1 MAYDNSTVL
10 RRDARGRGTISTPRS
25 SAPREIANVEFVTGY
40 VDAAVSG
47 IQPGGGQPAVVAG
60 DIRFASQ
67 TPIVGTSGLPGNL
80 GPSDYGK
87 AYVVLVDGALRVY
100 VWTGYAFLHLGA
112 DLSNYVLKDGAKVL
126 SDNNFTDALKAKLA
140 SLTPDK
146 YVLKD
151 GDKVLSDN
159 NFTDALR
166 EKLESIDPNPDP
178 GAGDVGGLSAA
189 VAGLSASVA
198 SVTTSV
204 NELSSEQDKLAK
216 DLTAVSSDVAR
227 LDERVFALETGGS
240 GSGDLSIVQSALQEL
255 SNSVYRKTEV
265 DDLLR
270 AQEESTS
277 AKLSALNGS
286 VDALGD
292 SVQELSKSVY
302 TKTEVDDLLKNLAPG
317 QAEAVT
323 GVFDMTVPG
332 DFYRLV
338 VAVGRALGATVLEGS
353 TTLFGLAAG
362 VVEPDAVETT
372 TPIGLASSLGI
383 SYNDDTTLFQMA
395 SSIEGT

>member
-1 MAYDNSTVL
+1 MAYETSTVL
-10 RRDARGRGTISTPRS
+10 RRDARGRGSVATPRE
-25 SAPREIANVEFVTGY
+25 SAPREIANVEFVTDY
-40 VDAAVSG
+40 VAAAVSG
-47 IQPGGGQPAVVAG
+47 LQPGGGQPAVVAG

-112 DLSNYVLKDGAKVL
+112 DLSNYVLKDGSKVL

-140 SLTPDK
+140 SLTPDQ

-178 GAGDVGGLSAA
+178 GGGDVGGLTEA

-204 NELSSEQDKLAK
+204 GGLASEQSRLSE
-216 DLTAVSSDVAR
+216 DLTAISSDVAR
-227 LDERVFALETGGS
+227 LDERVAAIETGGS
-240 GSGDLSIVQSALQEL
+240 GSGDLAIVQSALQEL
-255 SNSVYRKTEV
+255 SNSVYRRDEV

-277 AKLSALNGS
+277 NDLSEIRGS
-286 VDALGD
+286 VQALSD
-292 SVQELSKSVY
+292 SVY
-302 TKTEVDDLLKNLAPG
+302 TKTEVDDLLKNLSPG
-317 QAEAVT
+317 QVESVT

-353 TTLFGLAAG
+353 ATLFGLAAG
-362 VVEPDAVETT
+362 VVEPDVVETT

-383 SYNDDTTLFQMA
+383 SYNDDTTLFNLA

>member
-25 SAPREIANVEFVTGY
+25 SAPREIANVEFVTDY
-40 VDAAVSG
+40 VDSVVSG
-47 IQPGGGQPAVVAG
+47 IQPGGGGGQPAVVAG

-100 VWTGYAFLHLGA
+100 VWTGYVFLHLGA
-112 DLSNYVLKDGAKVL
+112 DLSN
-126 SDNNFTDALKAKLA
+126 
-140 SLTPDK
+140 

-159 NFTDALR
+159 NFTDALKA
-166 EKLESIDPNPDP
+166 KLESIDPNPDP
-178 GAGDVGGLSAA
+178 GGGDVGGLTEA

-198 SVTTSV
+198 SITTSV

-216 DLTAVSSDVAR
+216 DLNAVSSDVAR
-227 LDERVFALETGGS
+227 LDERVAAIETGGS
-240 GSGDLSIVQSALQEL
+240 GSGDLSTIQTAVQEL
-255 SNSVYRKTEV
+255 SNSVYRKNEV

-277 AKLSALNGS
+277 NALSALRGS
-286 VDALGD
+286 VQELGG
-292 SVQELSKSVY
+292 SVQELSDSVY
-302 TKTEVDDLLKNLAPG
+302 TKAEVDDLLKNLAPG
-317 QAEAVT
+317 QVEAVA

-353 TTLFGLAAG
+353 ATLFDLAAG
-362 VVEPDAVETT
+362 VVEPDVVETT
-372 TPIGLASSLGI
+372 TPIGLASRLGI
-383 SYNDDTTLFQMA
+383 SYNDETTLSQMA

>member
-1 MAYDNSTVL
+1 MAYETSTVL

-25 SAPREIANVEFVTGY
+25 SAPREIANVEFVTDY
-40 VDAAVSG
+40 VDSVVSG

-112 DLSNYVLKDGAKVL
+112 DLSNYVLKDGDKVL

-140 SLTPDK
+140 SLTPDQ

-159 NFTDALR
+159 NFTDALK
-166 EKLESIDPNPDP
+166 EKLESIEPNPDP
-178 GAGDVGGLSAA
+178 GGGDVGGLAAA

-204 NELSSEQDKLAK
+204 DELSAEQTRLAE

-227 LDERVFALETGGS
+227 LDARVTAIETGGS
-240 GSGDLSIVQSALQEL
+240 GSGDLSTIQTAVQEL
-255 SNSVYRKTEV
+255 SNSVYRKNEV

-277 AKLSALNGS
+277 NALSEIRG
-286 VDALGD
+286 

-302 TKTEVDDLLKNLAPG
+302 TKAEVDDLLKNLAPG
-317 QAEAVT
+317 QVESVT

-353 TTLFGLAAG
+353 ATLFDLAAG
-362 VVEPDAVETT
+362 VVEPDVVETT
-372 TPIGLASSLGI
+372 TPIGLASRLGI
-383 SYNDDTTLFQMA
+383 SYNDDTTLSQMA

>member
-25 SAPREIANVEFVTGY
+25 SAPREIANVEFVTDY
-40 VDAAVSG
+40 VDSVVSG
-47 IQPGGGQPAVVAG
+47 IQPGGGGGQPAVVDG

-87 AYVVLVDGALRVY
+87 AYVVLVDGAPRVY
-100 VWTGYAFLHLGA
+100 VWTGYVFLHLGA

-126 SDNNFTDALKAKLA
+126 SDNNFTDALKAKL
-140 SLTPDK
+140 
-146 YVLKD
+146 
-151 GDKVLSDN
+151 
-159 NFTDALR
+159 
-166 EKLESIDPNPDP
+166 ESIDPNPDP
-178 GAGDVGGLSAA
+178 GGGDVGGLAAA
-189 VAGLSASVA
+189 VAGLSESVA

-204 NELSSEQDKLAK
+204 DGLSAEQDKLAK

-227 LDERVFALETGGS
+227 LDERVSALETGGS
-240 GSGDLSIVQSALQEL
+240 GSGDLSTIQTAVQEL
-255 SNSVYRKTEV
+255 SNSVYRKNEV

-270 AQEESTS
+270 AQGESTS
-277 AKLSALNGS
+277 NDLAAIRGS
-286 VDALGD
+286 VQALSD
-292 SVQELSKSVY
+292 SVY

-317 QAEAVT
+317 QVESVT
-323 GVFDMTVPG
+323 GVFDMSVPG

-362 VVEPDAVETT
+362 VVGPDVVETT
-372 TPIGLASSLGI
+372 TPIGLASRLGI